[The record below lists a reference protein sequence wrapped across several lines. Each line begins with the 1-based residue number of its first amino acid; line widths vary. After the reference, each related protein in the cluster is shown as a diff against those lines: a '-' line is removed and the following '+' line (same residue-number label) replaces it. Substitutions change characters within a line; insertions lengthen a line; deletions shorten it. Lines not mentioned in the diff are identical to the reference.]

1 MYFLDY
7 HVAQERMARSN
18 DGLLVRAYTVDPI
31 ILYSA
36 GSPPL
41 SPSLTIPLP
50 CLPPS
55 FLLSPHPRSVTLLDR
70 VMVDYFGSPTPLNQL
85 AGVSVS
91 GPQSLVVS
99 PYDKSAFK
107 LIETAI
113 LESNLGLNPNNE
125 GSVLRLN
132 IPPLT
137 EDRRKLLSKQA
148 KSVAE
153 EGKVAVRNVRRDA
166 VERVKK
172 FEKDKAIGKDES
184 ATGQDA
190 LQKLTDKYGKQLDEM
205 LKVKEKEIMT
215 V

>member
-1 MYFLDY
+1 MYVLDY
-7 HVAQERMARSN
+7 HVAHKADDELERRSCCTTESILN
-18 DGLLVRAYTVDPI
+18 FHNPAVFSNQTLSYTVPPS
-31 ILYSA
+31 LPS
-36 GSPPL
+36 SPP
-41 SPSLTIPLP
+41 S
-50 CLPPS
+50 
-55 FLLSPHPRSVTLLDR
+55 SVTLLDR

-137 EDRRKLLSKQA
+137 EDRRKLLNKQA

-184 ATGQDA
+184 QDGQDA
-190 LQKLTDKYGKQLDEM
+190 LQKLTDKFGKQLDEM